1 MNGYNGAANLVKSK
15 AMKLTWFRVFAFAAL
30 SFAAGSWL
38 TARFIALPKVE
49 AQSKQVYELRVYHTL
64 PGRLAALESRF
75 RDHTITIFNR
85 HDMKSVGYWTPQDAP
100 LKDNELIYILAHPSR
115 EAAAKNWDAF
125 RNDPEWQKV
134 SKASEADGKIV
145 EKVDS
150 TFMDPTDFSKL
161 K

>member
-1 MNGYNGAANLVKSK
+1 MSSDNLVGRTLQDGK
-15 AMKLTWFRVFAFAAL
+15 
-30 SFAAGSWL
+30 
-38 TARFIALPKVE
+38 
-49 AQSKQVYELRVYHTL
+49 YELREVIGRGGMATVYRAYANHLRTDVAVKVL
-64 PGRLAALESRF
+64 APHLAADLGFRARFQDEASSLAGLHHPNLLEVHWF
-75 RDHTITIFNR
+75 
-85 HDMKSVGYWTPQDAP
+85 GEE
-100 LKDNELIYILAHPSR
+100 NELIYILAHPSR
-115 EAAAKNWDAF
+115 EAATKNWDAF